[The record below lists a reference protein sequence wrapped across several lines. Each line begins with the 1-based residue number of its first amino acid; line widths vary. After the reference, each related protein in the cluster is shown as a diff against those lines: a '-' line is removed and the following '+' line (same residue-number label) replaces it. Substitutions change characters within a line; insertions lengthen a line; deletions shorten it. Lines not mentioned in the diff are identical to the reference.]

1 MAPPI
6 LRLLLL
12 VALAFFLGLA
22 FEEFHARSGQKR
34 PGGIRSFPLIALSGA
49 LLYLLDPARLL
60 PVCAGLLA
68 LSAWLTCYYWR
79 HMEEIDPDGFPNVGL
94 MVPICNVLAYL
105 LGPVAL
111 VEPPWVAIGATVT
124 AVLFLTAREALHSLA
139 SRVEIVEIVNAG
151 RFLLLTG
158 FILPLLPDTP
168 VTDLTSITPRE
179 VWLAVVAVCSVS
191 YASYLLQR
199 YVAPASAS
207 LLTAVLGGLYS
218 STATTVVLARRAR
231 AELAPTRQ
239 TQAGIVLATTIMYL
253 RLLIIIAVFNQPLAF
268 AVAPPLLGLAAVG
281 VVLAGCLYWFGTA
294 RQQTVAPSARPE
306 NPLELGA
313 AAIFAVLFVVVSVAS
328 SWAAHE
334 FGTAG
339 IYALAVIVGV
349 SDIDPFVLSLA
360 QHGAGPVTAPAGA
373 VAIVLAASSN
383 NLLKAGYAVAY
394 SGGRRLIWP
403 VAALVAL
410 AACGVGVA
418 VGLDLGITP

>member
-12 VALAFFLGLA
+12 VALGFFLGLA
-22 FEEFHARSGQKR
+22 FEEFHVRSGQKR
-34 PGGIRSFPLIALSGA
+34 PGGIRSFPLIALTGA
-49 LLYLLDPARLL
+49 LLYRLDPANRL
-60 PVCAGLLA
+60 PMCAGLLA

-79 HMEEIDPDGFPNVGL
+79 HIEEIGPDGFPNVGL

-105 LGPVAL
+105 LGPISLA
-111 VEPPWVAIGATVT
+111 EPPWVAVGVTVT
-124 AVLFLTAREALHSLA
+124 AVLFLTAREALHGLA
-139 SRVEIVEIVNAG
+139 KKVEIGEIVNAG

-179 VWLAVVAVCSVS
+179 VWLAVVAVCSMS

-218 STATTVVLARRAR
+218 STATTVVLARRAK
-231 AELAPTRQ
+231 AEGTPTRQ

-253 RLLIIIAVFNQPLAF
+253 RLLIIIAVFNQPLAL
-268 AVAPPLLGLAAVG
+268 AVAPALMGLAVLGL
-281 VVLAGCLYWFGTA
+281 VLAGALYWLGA
-294 RQQTVAPSARPE
+294 VRRPAAAAAATPD

-313 AAIFAVLFVVVSVAS
+313 AAIFAILFVVVSIAS
-328 SWAAHE
+328 SWAART

-339 IYALAVIVGV
+339 IYTLAMIVGV

-360 QHGAGPVTAPAGA
+360 QHGAGPLTAPAGA

-383 NLLKAGYAVAY
+383 NLLKAGYAVVY
-394 SGGRRLIWP
+394 SGGGRLLWP
-403 VAALVAL
+403 AAALVGL
-410 AACGVGVA
+410 AVCGIGAA
-418 VGLDLGITP
+418 VGSDLWVMR